1 MSIDTELAR
10 HNMVENQIRPWEV
23 LDVRVLD
30 TLRELRREAFV
41 PEHLRH
47 LAFADMALPL
57 GHGEFMFKP
66 VIEGRILQALALA
79 ADERVLEVG
88 TGSGFLTA
96 CMARL
101 AASVTSVE
109 RLADL
114 ADAARKRLASA
125 HIGNVRVETGDALG
139 EARTSETFDVVV
151 LGGGVYAIPEQL
163 RACVRPGGRLF
174 AFVGESP
181 ALQAVLATREGPAQ
195 WTQRSLFETDVPYL
209 HNAEPPRRFSL

>member
-23 LDVRVLD
+23 LDARVLD
-30 TLRELRREAFV
+30 TLREVRREAFV
-41 PEHLRH
+41 PERFRH

-66 VIEGRILQALALA
+66 VIEGRILQALALTG
-79 ADERVLEVG
+79 DERVLEVG

-96 CMARL
+96 CMARM

-109 RLADL
+109 RHADL
-114 ADAARKRLASA
+114 ANAARTRLASA

-151 LGGGVYAIPEQL
+151 LGGGVYVLPEPL

-181 ALQAVLATREGPAQ
+181 ALQAVLATREGAAQ
-195 WTQRSLFETDVPYL
+195 WSQRSLFETDVPYL